1 MTKRKQTATPEE
13 QLDALESHLAV
24 TLKPV
29 APPRDFAQR
38 LSARIQMPA
47 RNEIVLRLGDWRRLF
62 VVFGGVLSGMMLLI
76 TLARAFYYLVGR
88 RSPM

>member
-1 MTKRKQTATPEE
+1 MTKRKKIITPEE
-13 QLDALESHLAV
+13 ELEVLESHLAV

-29 APPRDFAQR
+29 RPTK
-38 LSARIQMPA
+38 
-47 RNEIVLRLGDWRRLF
+47 EIVHRLKERIYMPSRDEIILRFNDWRRLF
-62 VVFGGVLSGMMLLI
+62 LVFGGVLSGMMLLV

>member
-1 MTKRKQTATPEE
+1 MTKRKQTAAPEE
-13 QLDALESHLAV
+13 ELDALESHLAV

-29 APPRDFAQR
+29 TPSMEFVQR
-38 LSARIQMPA
+38 LRTRVQMPA
-47 RNEIVLRLGDWRRLF
+47 RDEIVSRLGDWRRLF
-62 VVFGGVLSGMMLLI
+62 VVFGGVFSGMMLLI

>member
-1 MTKRKQTATPEE
+1 MTKRKKTITPERE
-13 QLDALESHLAV
+13 LEVLESHLAV

-29 APPRDFAQR
+29 TPSKEITQR
-38 LSARIQMPA
+38 LRERIRMPA
-47 RNEIVLRLGDWRRLF
+47 RDEIVSRLNDWRRLF
-62 VVFGGVLSGMMLLI
+62 LVFGGVLSGMMLLI